1 MKMDTVR
8 YFKLMNQG
16 AFVAQIVIEY
26 KERHFD
32 AQGNV
37 SYDAEWKTWYT
48 EGYRDILQ
56 YAERTV
62 DLMMDSPIPDGS
74 QVRLYA
80 YVALGNSLTSTDQY
94 IYQKTSAHM
103 AVYEISGTTLNDEL
117 VRVSFG

>member
-1 MKMDTVR
+1 METVR

-26 KERHFD
+26 KERYVD

-80 YVALGNSLTSTDQY
+80 YVGLGNSLTSTDQY
-94 IYQKTSAHM
+94 IYQKKSAHM

>member
-1 MKMDTVR
+1 MDTIR

-26 KERHFD
+26 KERHMD
-32 AQGNV
+32 AHGNV
-37 SYDAEWKTWYT
+37 SFDAEWKTWFT
-48 EGYRDILQ
+48 KGYRDILQ

-80 YVALGNSLTSTDQY
+80 YVAAGISLTSVDQY
-94 IYQKTSAHM
+94 MYQKTSAHM

-117 VRVSFG
+117 RRVSFG

>member
-1 MKMDTVR
+1 MDTIR

-26 KERHFD
+26 KERHTD

-103 AVYEISGTTLNDEL
+103 AVYEISGTTLNDDL
-117 VRVSFG
+117 QRISFG